1 MRKAERLQNNDRF
14 VPKPLRFKCSRILS
28 LFCVICARL
37 VKGLWLFALLLV
49 VIFPKSPDG
58 YCYAIL
64 ALTGKLWLAVLCA
77 RRKNASAFSALLVV
91 STERRFKRT
100 AHLPQARNPPSFP
113 QTKKASVC
121 LLFLVGRGGFE
132 PPKSVTTDLQSAP
145 FGHSGIFPYFGAGDR
160 NRTNNLLIT
169 NQLLCLL
176 SYTSAP
182 QYAVVPRGGLEPPTR
197 GFSVPCYYQLSYRG
211 KKMAIRKGLE
221 PSTSSVTG

>member
-1 MRKAERLQNNDRF
+1 MVRKERSDGIAYAVQACLRKAERQHRT
-14 VPKPLRFKCSRILS
+14 
-28 LFCVICARL
+28 
-37 VKGLWLFALLLV
+37 V
-49 VIFPKSPDG
+49 VQAHS
-58 YCYAIL
+58 A
-64 ALTGKLWLAVLCA
+64 LAVG
-77 RRKNASAFSALLVV
+77 KKSAL
-91 STERRFKRT
+91 
-100 AHLPQARNPPSFP
+100 P

-121 LLFLVGRGGFE
+121 LLLLVGRGGFE

>member
-1 MRKAERLQNNDRF
+1 MVRKERSDGIAYAVQACLRKAERQHR
-14 VPKPLRFKCSRILS
+14 K
-28 LFCVICARL
+28 VI
-37 VKGLWLFALLLV
+37 
-49 VIFPKSPDG
+49 
-58 YCYAIL
+58 
-64 ALTGKLWLAVLCA
+64 
-77 RRKNASAFSALLVV
+77 RRK
-91 STERRFKRT
+91 

>member
-1 MRKAERLQNNDRF
+1 MLRNSCPDGQTLACC
-14 VPKPLRFKCSRILS
+14 PLRTPKKCKR
-28 LFCVICARL
+28 FFGFACCQHRKVIR
-37 VKGLWLFALLLV
+37 
-49 VIFPKSPDG
+49 
-58 YCYAIL
+58 
-64 ALTGKLWLAVLCA
+64 
-77 RRKNASAFSALLVV
+77 
-91 STERRFKRT
+91 RT